1 MNDEN
6 VTVLGKAIELSYSH
20 TCRPTE
26 THEYH
31 QARYVLL
38 RLFSDI
44 RHGHN
49 SVQGPQI
56 QSTMASL
63 LQCRSITYGMYIMSR
78 VSAGVTVYVSYLRML
93 SLMRC
98 KFELFFFK

>member
-1 MNDEN
+1 MNDEIF
-6 VTVLGKAIELSYSH
+6 TVLGKAIELSYSH
-20 TCRPTE
+20 SGRPTE

-31 QARYVLL
+31 QACYVLL

-49 SVQGPQI
+49 SVQGVQM

-63 LQCRSITYGMYIMSR
+63 
-78 VSAGVTVYVSYLRML
+78 
-93 SLMRC
+93 
-98 KFELFFFK
+98 